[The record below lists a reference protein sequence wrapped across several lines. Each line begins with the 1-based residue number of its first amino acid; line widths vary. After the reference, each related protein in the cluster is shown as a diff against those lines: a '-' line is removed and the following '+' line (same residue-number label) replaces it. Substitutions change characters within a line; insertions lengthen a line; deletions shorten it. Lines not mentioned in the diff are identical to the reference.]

1 MSTLPPTR
9 EIMIIRGKNVVE
21 GSSKYDVLRLFEYID
36 GLEELLDEFDLDD
49 TFGTEGWRHRLGL
62 AD

>member
-1 MSTLPPTR
+1 
-9 EIMIIRGKNVVE
+9 MIIRGKNVVE